1 MSSPNSNHPSNERLI
16 SAKEVLERVSF
27 SRTTLDRLVNSNEFP
42 RPIKISEGRNMWA
55 ESQIDLYIEQKILE
69 SSRSKID
76 KGEKGASDV

>member
-1 MSSPNSNHPSNERLI
+1 MSTNIASTEKKERLI

-55 ESQIDLYIEQKILE
+55 ESQINSYIEQKIFE